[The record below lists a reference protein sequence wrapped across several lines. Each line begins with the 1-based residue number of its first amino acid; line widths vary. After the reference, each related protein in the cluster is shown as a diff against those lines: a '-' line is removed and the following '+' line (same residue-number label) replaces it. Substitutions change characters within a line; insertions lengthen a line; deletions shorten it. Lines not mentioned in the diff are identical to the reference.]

1 MRRIVPMY
9 SGICADVASISVE
22 HNTKKSDVSPDVSR
36 RSTVH
41 RAAAGRTF
49 LWDKVQQRTPGNHHR
64 INPVRWMTWAP
75 EPTGVWHLPDVAGLP
90 RMMTRHDRT
99 WGPPWDCGL
108 LNGCLAVCFMEEM
121 SGQCSWWQKHIYIY
135 IFQDYHMTHM
145 TFCCQSCGNPVEAFF
160 YYLVLLQAHRHLE
173 TRWAGLNWNW
183 EHASG
188 RNWLDLCLYFSGFLV
203 KQGQL

>member
-41 RAAAGRTF
+41 RAAAGGTF

-135 IFQDYHMTHM
+135 IPRLPYDTHDILLSIM
-145 TFCCQSCGNPVEAFF
+145 RQSRWSFLLLSCAIAGSPPFGNSMSWAKLELGTCKWSE
-160 YYLVLLQAHRHLE
+160 LVGSMPIL
-173 TRWAGLNWNW
+173 
-183 EHASG
+183 
-188 RNWLDLCLYFSGFLV
+188 
-203 KQGQL
+203 

>member
-135 IFQDYHMTHM
+135 SKTTIWHTWHFAV
-145 TFCCQSCGNPVEAFF
+145 N
-160 YYLVLLQAHRHLE
+160 
-173 TRWAGLNWNW
+173 
-183 EHASG
+183 HAAIPLKLSSTILCYC
-188 RNWLDLCLYFSGFLV
+188 RLTAIWKLDELG
-203 KQGQL
+203 